1 MSQILF
7 LRNAQY
13 VRRIVFNKII
23 GCSYHG
29 KVRERN
35 DGNSSLQVGSQE
47 NRSSQLSNDVRPL
60 GEKIKETTKTASYTA
75 VILAGIGVTAVM
87 FWAIFRELFS
97 STSPNNI
104 YSDALERVKEDIRVQ
119 DAIGAPI
126 KGYGEESRR
135 GRRQHVMHTVFER
148 NGVPHVRMKFYV
160 QGLRNKGTVHLESKE
175 NTQGKMMYRY
185 LFVQLDH
192 YPNTTIVLEDNRAFD
207 NSSSPPTTPELNVN
221 QSLVGGSS
229 LSFASF
235 ESKK

>member
-7 LRNAQY
+7 LRNTKN
-13 VRRIVFNKII
+13 VRRIINFNKIVK
-23 GCSYHG
+23 CSYQQ
-29 KVRERN
+29 KTKD
-35 DGNSSLQVGSQE
+35 DGNTSLQVGQE
-47 NRSSQLSNDVRPL
+47 GRSSQVSTDVRPL
-60 GEKIKETTKTASYTA
+60 EKIKETTKTASYTA

-97 STSPNNI
+97 SSSPNNI
-104 YSDALERVKEDIRVQ
+104 YSEALEKVKEDYRVQ

-135 GRRQHVMHTVFER
+135 GRRQHVMHTAFER
-148 NGVPHVRMKFYV
+148 NGVPHIRMKFYV
-160 QGLRNKGTVHLESKE
+160 QGLRNKGTVHLETKE
-175 NTQGKMMYRY
+175 NAQGKMEYRY

-207 NSSSPPTTPELNVN
+207 SVPSSTSLESNSN
-221 QSLVGGSS
+221 QSLIRGSS

-235 ESKK
+235 DGKK

>member
-87 FWAIFRELFS
+87 LWAIFRELFS

-104 YSDALERVKEDIRVQ
+104 YSDALERVKEVNI
-119 DAIGAPI
+119 ATI
-126 KGYGEESRR
+126 
-135 GRRQHVMHTVFER
+135 ER
-148 NGVPHVRMKFYV
+148 N
-160 QGLRNKGTVHLESKE
+160 NKES
-175 NTQGKMMYRY
+175 
-185 LFVQLDH
+185 
-192 YPNTTIVLEDNRAFD
+192 
-207 NSSSPPTTPELNVN
+207 
-221 QSLVGGSS
+221 
-229 LSFASF
+229 
-235 ESKK
+235 